1 MCVAAGPT
9 RLAPMAMLGPMK
21 RSIAL
26 LAALILLASC
36 AITSRDA
43 TMDLP
48 GTSWVLAEID
58 GTAPA
63 GETPPTIA
71 FDDQGSVTG
80 TGGCNTFNG
89 EVTIDGSDV
98 TFGPLATTQ
107 MFCGEDGVADQ
118 EQAFLTALQD
128 VTSYTVDDQGRL
140 VLEDGATLT
149 FEVAGEAQ

>member
-1 MCVAAGPT
+1 
-9 RLAPMAMLGPMK
+9 MLRPMK

-26 LAALILLASC
+26 LAAISLLAGC

-48 GTSWVLAEID
+48 GTSWVLVDLD
-58 GTAPA
+58 GTAPV

-71 FDDQGSVTG
+71 FDDQGTVTG

-89 EVTIDGSDV
+89 EVTIDGSDMSV
-98 TFGPLATTQ
+98 GPLASTQ
-107 MFCGEDGVADQ
+107 MACEEDISNQ
-118 EQAFLTALQD
+118 EAAFFTALQD
-128 VTSYTVDDQGRL
+128 VTSYTVDNEGRL
-140 VLEDGATLT
+140 VLQDGATLT